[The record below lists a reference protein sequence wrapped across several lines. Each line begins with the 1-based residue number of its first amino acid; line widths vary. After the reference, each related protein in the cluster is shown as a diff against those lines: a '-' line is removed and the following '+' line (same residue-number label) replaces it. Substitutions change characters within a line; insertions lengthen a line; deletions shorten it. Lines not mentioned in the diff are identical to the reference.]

1 MANKRKYRPGEV
13 IVSLDELAKQEF
25 VYIHHKIYHWG
36 WWQSLQFRFI
46 KSKLE
51 AGCIRKAE
59 RVVEDE

>member
-1 MANKRKYRPGEV
+1 MASKRKYRPGLV
-13 IVSLDELAKQEF
+13 ITSLDDLAKQEF
-25 VYIHHKIYHWG
+25 VYIHNKIYHSG